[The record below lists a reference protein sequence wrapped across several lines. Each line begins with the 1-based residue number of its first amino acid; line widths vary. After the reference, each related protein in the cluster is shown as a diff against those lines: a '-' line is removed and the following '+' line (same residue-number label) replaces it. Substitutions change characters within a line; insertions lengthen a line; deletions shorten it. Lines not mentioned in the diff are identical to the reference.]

1 MHGLLLYQSAVKLAL
16 NDDSDMG
23 DQWWTRMVT
32 IEKSSSSLSNVGLFL
47 GSPVGRIMRSDV
59 AILEADMTAQE
70 ALDAMQERNARNVLI
85 STKGEVVGI
94 VSKTDILFKVTSLGR
109 NASRVR
115 VREIMSSPV
124 LAVGP

>member
-1 MHGLLLYQSAVKLAL
+1 
-16 NDDSDMG
+16 
-23 DQWWTRMVT
+23 MVT

-124 LAVGP
+124 LAAGP

>member
-124 LAVGP
+124 LAAGP